1 MSFHMHVL
9 VAKVGRMNIAVTLFW
24 IALIKKNFPL
34 IARPAKDDDDI
45 LQYSTD
51 ISGGRLS
58 IIVNV
63 RLFMWISDIL
73 SIDVLRNKNIA

>member
-9 VAKVGRMNIAVTLFW
+9 VAKVGRTTSAVTLFW
-24 IALIKKNFPL
+24 IALIKKIFPL
-34 IARPAKDDDDI
+34 IAQPTKDDDDI